1 MNTQN
6 IFKLTIEEQ
15 ERLKKSFHHQNVEL
29 HPYAT
34 QTLGSFSRSFEEF
47 FSDIFIDVFTTLE
60 SVCESMWRITNQS
73 GCEKALFRHHG
84 TKPTERKKNI
94 QIR

>member
-6 IFKLTIEEQ
+6 IFKLTIEREIQ
-15 ERLKKSFHHQNVEL
+15 EKASITKLEL

-84 TKPTERKKNI
+84 TKTK
-94 QIR
+94 